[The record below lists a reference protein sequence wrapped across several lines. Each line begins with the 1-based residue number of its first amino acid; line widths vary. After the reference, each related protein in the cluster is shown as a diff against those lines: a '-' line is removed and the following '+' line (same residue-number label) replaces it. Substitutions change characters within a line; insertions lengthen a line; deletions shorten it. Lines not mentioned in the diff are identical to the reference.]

1 VVSTYD
7 QEFIGTLLVEK
18 GVVTQEQLDEA
29 LEERERTGGIL
40 GHILVEFGFASTEE
54 ILNILAE
61 HLGMRTISLKNKEIP
76 HEVIKRIGPT
86 TARAYGVVPVEVDNG
101 SVTVALSD
109 PLNVSILDDLRF
121 MLDAPVKGVVASKED
136 IDTALQKFYGDSGE
150 SVQDLL
156 KEIEGDL
163 PLERFE
169 EEGTRDD
176 VVTLR
181 ELASE
186 APVVKLLN
194 LILIQAIKDRASDVH
209 FEPFENEFKVRYRID
224 GVLYEMIPPP
234 KHLAL
239 ALACRIKVLS
249 NLNIAERRLPQDGR
263 IMLNV
268 LGRNVDLRVSTLP
281 TAFGES
287 VVLRVLDR
295 TVVNLNIEQLGMRT
309 DTLGTMNEMIEKPNG
324 IIIVTGPTGCGKT
337 TSLYA
342 FLKKINRISDKLITT
357 EDPVEYDL
365 DGVVQVAIQAKI
377 GLTFGRCLRH
387 ILRQD
392 PDKIMVGE
400 IRDLETAQMSIQSS
414 LTGHLVLTTL
424 HTNDAPGAITRLVD
438 MGVEPFLITST
449 LESILA
455 QRLIRTIC
463 PRCKTPY
470 KPSEFVLNELGL
482 TLDDVE
488 GKELYYGKGCHEC
501 NDTGYR
507 GRTGIFELMMISDA
521 IRELVMERSPTVMLR
536 TKAREQGMR
545 TLREEGILKIFDG
558 VTSVEEVARETR
570 EI

>member
-7 QEFIGTLLVEK
+7 QEFLGTLLVEK
-18 GVVTQEQLDEA
+18 RLITSEQLEDA
-29 LEERERTGGIL
+29 LEERERTGEIL
-40 GHILVEFGFASTEE
+40 GHILVEFGFVSEE
-54 ILNILAE
+54 QILQVLGE
-61 HLGMRTISLKNKEIP
+61 HLGMGTISLKNKDISD
-76 HEVIKRIGPT
+76 EVIRRIGPT
-86 TARAYGVVPVEVDNG
+86 TARAYGVVPVQADDG
-101 SVTVALSD
+101 SITVALSD
-109 PLNVSILDDLRF
+109 PLNISILDDLRF
-121 MLDAPVKGVVASKED
+121 MLDTPVRGMVASKED
-136 IDTALQKFYGDSGE
+136 IDTALQKYYGDAGE

-163 PLERFE
+163 PLEKFE
-169 EEGTRDD
+169 EEAGEDD

-194 LILIQAIKDRASDVH
+194 LILIQAIKDRASDIH
-209 FEPFENEFKVRYRID
+209 FEPFENEFKVRYRVD
-224 GVLYEMIPPP
+224 GVLYEMVPPP

-239 ALACRIKVLS
+239 ALTCRIKVLS

-263 IMLNV
+263 IQLNV

-295 TVVNLNIEQLGMRT
+295 TTVGLDIEQLGMRQ
-309 DTLGTMNEMIEKPNG
+309 DTLKMMNELIAKPNG

-342 FLKKINRISDKLITT
+342 FLKKINLIADKLITT

-365 DGVVQVAIQAKI
+365 EGVIQVAINARI
-377 GLTFGRCLRH
+377 GLTFARCLRH

-392 PDKIMVGE
+392 PDKILVGE
-400 IRDLETAQMSIQSS
+400 IRDIETAEMSIQAS

-424 HTNDAPGAITRLVD
+424 HTNDAPGAVTRLVD

-449 LESILA
+449 LEAILA

-463 PRCKTPY
+463 PRCKTSY
-470 KPSEFVLNELGL
+470 KPSEFILNELGL
-482 TLDDVE
+482 TLDDIE
-488 GKELYYGKGCHEC
+488 GKELFYGKGCQEC
-501 NDTGYR
+501 NDTGYL
-507 GRTGIFELMMISDA
+507 GRTGIFELMIISDP
-521 IRELVMERSPTVMLR
+521 IRELIMKKSPTVILR
-536 TKAREQGMR
+536 EKARELGMR
-545 TLREEGILKIFDG
+545 MMRDDGILKLFDG
-558 VTSVEEVARETR
+558 ITTVEEVSRET
-570 EI
+570 

>member
-1 VVSTYD
+1 MVSTYD

-18 GVVTQEQLDEA
+18 GIITQEQLDEA

-40 GHILVEFGFASTEE
+40 GHILVEFEFASTEK

-136 IDTALQKFYGDSGE
+136 IDAALKKFYGDSGE

-169 EEGTRDD
+169 EEGAQDD

-194 LILIQAIKDRASDVH
+194 LILIQAIKDRASDIH
-209 FEPFENEFKVRYRID
+209 FEPFENEFKVRYRVD
-224 GVLYEMIPPP
+224 GILYEMIPPP

-295 TVVNLNIEQLGMRT
+295 TVVGLNIEQLGMRT
-309 DTLGTMNEMIEKPNG
+309 DTLAVMNEMIEKPNG

-337 TSLYA
+337 TTLYA
-342 FLKKINRISDKLITT
+342 FLKKINRLTDKLITT

-365 DGVVQVAIQAKI
+365 DGVVQVAIKPKI

-414 LTGHLVLTTL
+414 LTGHLVLSTL
-424 HTNDAPGAITRLVD
+424 HTNDAPGAITRLID

-449 LESILA
+449 LEDILA

-501 NDTGYR
+501 NDTGYL

-521 IRELVMERSPTVMLR
+521 IRELVMKRSPTVMLR